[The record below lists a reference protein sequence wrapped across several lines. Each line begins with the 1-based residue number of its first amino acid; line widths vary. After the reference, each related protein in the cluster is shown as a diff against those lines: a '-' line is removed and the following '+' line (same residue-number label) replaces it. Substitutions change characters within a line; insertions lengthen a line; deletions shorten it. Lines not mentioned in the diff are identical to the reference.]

1 MFLICVRLIM
11 LGIGIMSQI
20 IFYPELHLSPSEIL
34 FCSKLY
40 VMYYIDILAGRG
52 LCSRLR
58 KGISKAVL
66 EALAT

>member
-20 IFYPELHLSPSEIL
+20 IFYPELYLSPSEIL

-40 VMYYIDILAGRG
+40 VMYYIDVLAGRG
-52 LCSRLR
+52 LYSRLR
-58 KGISKAVL
+58 KGISKAAL
-66 EALAT
+66 EVLAT